1 MSRESEEIFHKALHG
16 YRDGDDPTALR
27 AAAVGHLGASRPL
40 GRLAALYAEALASGD
55 HAAAQQ
61 LADEL
66 APVRAAEGV
75 ASGLLPRKA
84 G

>member
-1 MSRESEEIFHKALHG
+1 MSAESQEIFHKALHS
-16 YRDGDDPTALR
+16 YREGTDPTTLR
-27 AAAVGHLGASRPL
+27 SAAVGHLGASRPL
-40 GRLAALYAEALASGD
+40 SLLSELYAAALARGD
-55 HAAAQQ
+55 HKTAQD

-75 ASGLLPRKA
+75 AAGLLPKK